1 MPTFLDIH
9 SRTSK
14 LLRSLVE
21 RSVRPYGLY
30 PGQDLVL
37 GVLWERDGRT
47 PGEVAAA
54 LNVTTP
60 TIVKMANRM
69 TEAGLLTRRGDPAD
83 NRLVRLWLTGKGHD
97 LRERVESSRTSLE
110 NLITADLTDT
120 ERRYLLAAL
129 GKIHHSAT
137 RLLEQP
143 HI

>member
-1 MPTFLDIH
+1 MPAFLDLH

-14 LLRSLVE
+14 LLRALVE

-37 GVLWERDGRT
+37 GVLWDRDGRT

-69 TEAGLLTRRGDPAD
+69 TETGLLTRRGDTAD
-83 NRLVRLWLTGKGHD
+83 NRLVRLWLTDKGHE
-97 LRERVESSRTSLE
+97 LREHVESSRTSLE
-110 NLITADLTDT
+110 NLITADLTET
-120 ERRYLLAAL
+120 ERRCLLAAL
-129 GKIHHSAT
+129 EKVHHSAT

-143 HI
+143 HT